1 MMNTVRKK
9 FPLKSL
15 LEGEEDVSWGCECG
29 PKILKRI
36 FGTTNYD
43 EIEENL
49 TIDGVADEKGDYQL
63 VFEVEA
69 KVEKRFLFQLLHQD
83 KEV

>member
-1 MMNTVRKK
+1 M
-9 FPLKSL
+9 SL
-15 LEGEEDVSWGCECG
+15 GGVNLD

-49 TIDGVADEKGDYQL
+49 TIDA
-63 VFEVEA
+63 
-69 KVEKRFLFQLLHQD
+69 R
-83 KEV
+83 